1 MLLLLWVAAEVEEE
15 GVVHRVP
22 VQERAV
28 EEGVGVVLSLSL
40 KFGR

>member
-1 MLLLLWVAAEVEEE
+1 LLLLLWVAAEVVVE

-28 EEGVGVVLSLSL
+28 EEVVLSLSS

>member
-1 MLLLLWVAAEVEEE
+1 MLLLLWVAAEVVVE

-28 EEGVGVVLSLSL
+28 EEVVEVALSLSS

>member
-1 MLLLLWVAAEVEEE
+1 MLLLLWVAAEVVEEAA
-15 GVVHRVP
+15 VHRVP

-28 EEGVGVVLSLSL
+28 EEGEGVVLSLSL

>member
-15 GVVHRVP
+15 EAVHRVP

-28 EEGVGVVLSLSL
+28 EEGGEVVLSLSS